1 MFHYYFEFNMK
12 KLIFVLFLSFPVFP
26 QLAYF
31 TGGADFRFSSSTG
44 LDKFAERYNQ
54 TRASILTKKMESPGT
69 FSGWFLNLGSG
80 FAGMTFDIGYSRH
93 TASMRSETDPLR
105 TTGGGTGRD
114 IDLVLT
120 NFMMGTGVAIV
131 TSGDVALIFPNFEVN
146 ILGLSYETRTNT
158 SSKSGDV
165 STIANAG
172 VGMKLLLSLGG
183 NFGLTINPS
192 YNFSLL
198 DPDFSGLYDGTS
210 TSYDISSDE
219 TKGSFNGFHI
229 RIGVSLFFT
238 D

>member
-1 MFHYYFEFNMK
+1 MFHYYFEFNVK

-54 TRASILTKKMESPGT
+54 TRSSILTKKMESPGT
-69 FSGWFLNLGSG
+69 FSGWFINFGGG
-80 FAGMTFDIGYSRH
+80 FAGITFDLGYSRQ
-93 TASMRSETDPLR
+93 TASMRAETDPLR

-120 NFMMGTGVAIV
+120 NFMLGTGFAIA
-131 TSGDVALIFPNFEVN
+131 TSKNVALIFPNLEVN
-146 ILGLSYETRTNT
+146 MLNLSYETRTNT

-172 VGMKLLLSLGG
+172 IGMKLLLSLGG

-192 YNFSLL
+192 YNFSLI
-198 DPDFSGLYDGTS
+198 DPDFSSLYDGTS
-210 TSYDISSDE
+210 TSYDISSDQ
-219 TKGSFNGFHI
+219 TKGSFSGFHM
-229 RIGVSLFFT
+229 RVGVSFLFA

>member
-1 MFHYYFEFNMK
+1 
-12 KLIFVLFLSFPVFP
+12 
-26 QLAYF
+26 
-31 TGGADFRFSSSTG
+31 
-44 LDKFAERYNQ
+44 
-54 TRASILTKKMESPGT
+54 
-69 FSGWFLNLGSG
+69 
-80 FAGMTFDIGYSRH
+80 
-93 TASMRSETDPLR
+93 
-105 TTGGGTGRD
+105 
-114 IDLVLT
+114 
-120 NFMMGTGVAIV
+120 V